1 MRMFRNR
8 TRILGAAF
16 ILSMTLSAQTLTTL
30 YNFGSQDYDGTHP
43 ASRVIFGPQGELYGT
58 TNDGGEFGFGTVYEL
73 LPPASPGGAWT
84 EQVIHSFNDQGGD
97 GEHPSAGLL
106 LGPNGT
112 LYGVTM
118 EGALEGSIFELDPP
132 TSMHWLFTVLYQF
145 TKANSGKPRGAL
157 AFGVGGS
164 LYGALGNSPEFG
176 AV

>member
-73 LPPASPGGAWT
+73 IA
-84 EQVIHSFNDQGGD
+84 
-97 GEHPSAGLL
+97 AGI
-106 LGPNGT
+106 
-112 LYGVTM
+112 
-118 EGALEGSIFELDPP
+118 S
-132 TSMHWLFTVLYQF
+132 
-145 TKANSGKPRGAL
+145 R
-157 AFGVGGS
+157 GS
-164 LYGALGNSPEFG
+164 LDRASDS
-176 AV
+176 